1 MINYIKT
8 NKNKIFIIIGV
19 LVGVIILLQPSGTIH
34 QEVENNVENGVPMEN
49 LNKLSYEDQVS
60 MTLKEKKDSI
70 KFLAE
75 TFQID
80 EKVLINMLKDNY
92 EKFGFNKNTNDFDK
106 IVIDYLFEL
115 ETRDKTLFNNVRTH
129 GNKDKD
135 YIVKLVKYFSNIY
148 TNVEFTI
155 AAGIANVE
163 SGYTSKYMLNKNN
176 IFGGMYNGNLIGY
189 KNIEYGTLQY
199 IKLLS
204 EGYFGKGLTTV
215 EDIGRIY
222 NPMFNESGVKIAKPT
237 WVYNVKLSM
246 ENFSDIE
253 DVDTTILNNLKNS

>member
-1 MINYIKT
+1 M
-8 NKNKIFIIIGV
+8 
-19 LVGVIILLQPSGTIH
+19 
-34 QEVENNVENGVPMEN
+34 
-49 LNKLSYEDQVS
+49 
-60 MTLKEKKDSI
+60 
-70 KFLAE
+70 
-75 TFQID
+75 
-80 EKVLINMLKDNY
+80 
-92 EKFGFNKNTNDFDK
+92 
-106 IVIDYLFEL
+106 FEL

-135 YIVKLVKYFSNIY
+135 YIVKLVKYFSSIY

-215 EDIGRIY
+215 EDIGKIY

>member
-34 QEVENNVENGVPMEN
+34 LEVENDVENGVPLES

-80 EKVLINMLKDNY
+80 EDVLTNKLKENY
-92 EKFGFNKNTNDFDK
+92 KELGFVENIDDFDK
-106 IVIDYLFEL
+106 IVINYLFEL
-115 ETRDKTLFNNVRTH
+115 ETSEKTLFNNVRTN
-129 GNKDKD
+129 GNKDKN
-135 YIVKLVKYFSNIY
+135 YIVRLVKYFSNIY
-148 TNVEFTI
+148 DNVEFTI

-163 SGYTSKYMLNKNN
+163 SGYVSKYMLNKNN

-237 WVYNVKLSM
+237 WVYNVKLAM
-246 ENFSDIE
+246 ENFNDIE
-253 DVDTTILNNLKNS
+253 DVDTTILNNLKNN

>member
-1 MINYIKT
+1 
-8 NKNKIFIIIGV
+8 
-19 LVGVIILLQPSGTIH
+19 
-34 QEVENNVENGVPMEN
+34 
-49 LNKLSYEDQVS
+49 

-80 EKVLINMLKDNY
+80 EDVLTNKLKENY
-92 EKFGFNKNTNDFDK
+92 KELGFVENIDDFDK

-115 ETRDKTLFNNVRTH
+115 ETSEKTLFNNVRTN

-135 YIVKLVKYFSNIY
+135 YIVRLVKYFSNIY
-148 TNVEFTI
+148 DNVEFTI

-163 SGYTSKYMLNKNN
+163 SGYVSKYMLNKNN

-215 EDIGRIY
+215 EDIGKIY

>member
-34 QEVENNVENGVPMEN
+34 LEVEKDVENGVPLES

-80 EKVLINMLKDNY
+80 EDVLTNKLKENY
-92 EKFGFNKNTNDFDK
+92 KELGFVENIDDFDK
-106 IVIDYLFEL
+106 IVINYLFEL
-115 ETRDKTLFNNVRTH
+115 ETSEKTSFNNVRTN

-135 YIVKLVKYFSNIY
+135 YIVRLVKYFSNIY
-148 TNVEFTI
+148 DNVEFTI

-163 SGYTSKYMLNKNN
+163 SGYVSKYMLNKNN

-237 WVYNVKLSM
+237 WVYK
-246 ENFSDIE
+246 
-253 DVDTTILNNLKNS
+253 

>member
-34 QEVENNVENGVPMEN
+34 QEVENNVENGVPLEN

-129 GNKDKD
+129 GNKD
-135 YIVKLVKYFSNIY
+135 NIY

-204 EGYFGKGLTTV
+204 EGYFGKVLTTV

>member
-34 QEVENNVENGVPMEN
+34 LEVENDVENGVPLES

-92 EKFGFNKNTNDFDK
+92 EKFGFDKNTNDFDK

-115 ETRDKTLFNNVRTH
+115 
-129 GNKDKD
+129 
-135 YIVKLVKYFSNIY
+135 
-148 TNVEFTI
+148 
-155 AAGIANVE
+155 
-163 SGYTSKYMLNKNN
+163 
-176 IFGGMYNGNLIGY
+176 
-189 KNIEYGTLQY
+189 
-199 IKLLS
+199 
-204 EGYFGKGLTTV
+204 
-215 EDIGRIY
+215 
-222 NPMFNESGVKIAKPT
+222 
-237 WVYNVKLSM
+237 
-246 ENFSDIE
+246 
-253 DVDTTILNNLKNS
+253 